1 MPQNILSIG
10 HWPFQG
16 RCPKSIPV
24 PNPSHHGPNIPQCK
38 LGTNKPPRL
47 IKSIQNTITIA
58 DIHPHANWVP
68 TNHLAYPRR
77 HHHVSYTPPM
87 QTRYQPTTSPT
98 QNTITVAPIHPRCR
112 PGTNQPPPLPKIPS
126 LWPLYTPH
134 ADQVPTKHLAHPK
147 HHHCG
152 LGGRYQ
158 TTLEMPLG
166 DMAKVCTLTLYKH
179 M

>member
-1 MPQNILSIG
+1 MEKKEKKEEKISHMCESIG

-98 QNTITVAPIHPRCR
+98 KDTIKALRMASFSAVLVRVRNTS
-112 PGTNQPPPLPKIPS
+112 KPS
-126 LWPLYTPH
+126 LGFMT
-134 ADQVPTKHLAHPK
+134 
-147 HHHCG
+147 G
-152 LGGRYQ
+152 LNLFLDNYSNKKNVW
-158 TTLEMPLG
+158 LF
-166 DMAKVCTLTLYKH
+166 A
-179 M
+179 